1 MLVRRPRTDWYR
13 FAEPAGYIVAAG
25 LAMLFLDQPL
35 AWACWSLPEAVHAV
49 ARWLSLLASF
59 PFALGLCMVLVAVYF
74 IRVFALG
81 KTRPSS
87 LYPVFI
93 AMSVMGTW
101 FLSHVSKMLFGRMR
115 PLMLFEYGQYGFT
128 WFRSGYDYNSFP
140 SGHAAIAF
148 GLWLALA
155 ALRPKYRLLFVA
167 AAVLLASTRVLTAA
181 HFLSDVVFS
190 ALLATATIETLLVVF
205 RNRGLETGK

>member
-1 MLVRRPRTDWYR
+1 MLVRRPRADWYR

-35 AWACWSLPEAVHAV
+35 AWACWHLPEPVHAV

-59 PFALGLCMVLVAVYF
+59 PFGLGLSMVLVAVYF
-74 IRVFALG
+74 IRVYALG
-81 KTRPSS
+81 KTRLSS
-87 LYPVFI
+87 LHPVFV

-101 FLSHVSKMLFGRMR
+101 FLAHVLKMLFGRMR
-115 PLMLFEYGQYGFT
+115 PLMMVKYGQYGFT
-128 WFRSGYDYNSFP
+128 WFRTGYDYNSFP

-155 ALRPKYRLLFVA
+155 ALRPKYRLPFVC
-167 AAVLLASTRVLTAA
+167 AAVLLAATRVLTTA
-181 HFLSDVVFS
+181 HFVSDVVFS

-205 RNRGLETGK
+205 RNRGMTVRE

>member
-1 MLVRRPRTDWYR
+1 MLARRPRTDWYR
-13 FAEPAGYIVAAG
+13 YAEPAGYIVAAG

-35 AWACWSLPEAVHAV
+35 AWACWRLPEPVHAV

-59 PFALGLCMVLVAVYF
+59 PFGLGLSMVLVAVYF

-81 KTRPSS
+81 KTRVSS
-87 LYPVFI
+87 LHPVFV

-115 PLMLFEYGQYGFT
+115 PLMLVEYGLYGFT
-128 WFRSGYDYNSFP
+128 WFRTGYDYNSFP

-155 ALRPKYRLLFVA
+155 ALMPRHRLLFVA

-190 ALLATATIETLLVVF
+190 ALLAAATIETLLVVF
-205 RNRGLETGK
+205 RNRGMTVQE

>member
-1 MLVRRPRTDWYR
+1 MLVRRPWTDWYK
-13 FAEPAGYIVAAG
+13 FAEPAGYVVAAG

-35 AWACWSLPEAVHAV
+35 AWACWALPEPVHAA

-59 PFALGLCMVLVAVYF
+59 PFALGLSMVLVAVYF
-74 IRVFALG
+74 IRVFALE
-81 KTRPSS
+81 KTRISS
-87 LYPVFI
+87 LHAVFV

-101 FLSHVSKMLFGRMR
+101 FLAHVLKMLFGRMR
-115 PLMLFEYGQYGFT
+115 PLMLFEHGQYGFT
-128 WFRSGYDYNSFP
+128 WFRTGYDYNSFP

-155 ALRPKYRLLFVA
+155 ALRPRYRLLFIA

-181 HFLSDVVFS
+181 HFVSDVVFS
-190 ALLATATIETLLVVF
+190 ALLAAATIETLLVVF
-205 RNRGLETGK
+205 RNRGMEIGE

>member
-1 MLVRRPRTDWYR
+1 
-13 FAEPAGYIVAAG
+13 
-25 LAMLFLDQPL
+25 MLFLDQPL
-35 AWACWSLPEAVHAV
+35 AWACWALPEPVHAV

-59 PFALGLCMVLVAVYF
+59 PFALGLSMVLVAVYF

-81 KTRPSS
+81 KTRLSS
-87 LYPVFI
+87 LYPVFV

-101 FLSHVSKMLFGRMR
+101 FLAHVLKMLFGRMR

-155 ALRPKYRLLFVA
+155 ALGPRYRLLFIA

-181 HFLSDVVFS
+181 HFVSDVVFS

-205 RNRGLETGK
+205 RNQGMETGK

>member
-1 MLVRRPRTDWYR
+1 MLVRGPRTDWYR

-35 AWACWSLPEAVHAV
+35 AWACWSLPEPVHAA

-59 PFALGLCMVLVAVYF
+59 PFALGLSMVLVAIYF
-74 IRVFALG
+74 IRVYALG
-81 KTRPSS
+81 RTRFSS
-87 LYPVFI
+87 LHPVFV

-101 FLSHVSKMLFGRMR
+101 FLAHVLKMLFGRMR

-128 WFRSGYDYNSFP
+128 WFRTGYDYNSFP

-155 ALRPKYRLLFVA
+155 ALRPKYRLLFIAV
-167 AAVLLASTRVLTAA
+167 AVLLASTRVLTAA
-181 HFLSDVVFS
+181 HFGSDVVCS
-190 ALLATATIETLLVVF
+190 ALLATAIVETLLVVF
-205 RNRGLETGK
+205 RRRGMATGK